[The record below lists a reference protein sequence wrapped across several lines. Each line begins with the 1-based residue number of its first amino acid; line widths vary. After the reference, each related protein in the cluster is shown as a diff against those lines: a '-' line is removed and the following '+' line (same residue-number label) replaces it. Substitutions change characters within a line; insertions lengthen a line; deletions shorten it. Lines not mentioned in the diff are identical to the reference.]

1 MKRREFIGN
10 FLAGA
15 AASASLVQVQSIHA
29 SEETAKINI
38 DPDKFAE
45 TAYQHFIQGK
55 RTCSESILMA
65 GCETLALKS
74 KLVPDIAFGLAGG
87 VGLQGEI
94 CGVLTGC
101 SLVLS
106 LAMAKIEKDYAK
118 KKIQTLHAVGRVHNA
133 FKKQFSKTDCRSLC
147 GLDLTTP
154 EGRKKLEE
162 GVKEQTCAKYVQAG
176 SALLAKEL
184 QTLWQNKP

>member
-1 MKRREFIGN
+1 MRRREFLRN
-10 FLAGA
+10 CLAKA
-15 AASASLVQVQSIHA
+15 AVGGSLFSVQSIRG
-29 SEETAKINI
+29 SEESTKLNI
-38 DPDKFAE
+38 DPDKFSE
-45 TAYQHFIQGK
+45 TAYQQFIPGK

-65 GCETLALKS
+65 GCEALRLKS
-74 KLVPDIAFGLAGG
+74 EVVPNIALGLAGG

-101 SLVLS
+101 SLVIS
-106 LAMAKIEKDYAK
+106 LAAAQIENDYAK
-118 KKIQTLHAVGRVHNA
+118 KKMLTLQAVGRVHSA
-133 FKKQFSKTDCRSLC
+133 FKKQFGKTDCRSLC

-162 GVKEQTCAKYVQAG
+162 GVKEQTCAKYVQVG

-184 QTLWQNKP
+184 QNLRPL

>member
-1 MKRREFIGN
+1 M
-10 FLAGA
+10 
-15 AASASLVQVQSIHA
+15 QSMHA
-29 SEETAKINI
+29 SEKAAKINI
-38 DPDKFAE
+38 DPDKFSK
-45 TAYQHFIQGK
+45 TAYQHFIPSK

-65 GCETLALKS
+65 GCEVLGLKS
-74 KLVPDIAFGLAGG
+74 ELVPDIALGLAGG

-106 LAMAKIEKDYAK
+106 LAMAQTEKDYARK
-118 KKIQTLHAVGRVHNA
+118 KMQTLAAVGQVHSA
-133 FKKQFSKTDCRSLC
+133 FKKQFGKTDCRSLC

-162 GVKEQTCAKYVQAG
+162 GVKEQTCAKYVEAG

-184 QTLWQNKP
+184 QNLWQNKP